1 MHLIDTDVLWTLRGG
16 GSGEGD
22 ASLVE
27 WAATLIPTT
36 VFISV
41 VSLLDLQGSA
51 GRLERT
57 DKAGAVALHEWLTS
71 KVGVAFAGRILA
83 VDDAVVRRWSQL
95 GYADLRD
102 GLIAATALEH
112 GLFVATRTPQRFKQ
126 GKVKTI
132 NPWTYSPDSDLD
144 WRQATPSAPQWLKS
158 LFVRA

>member
-1 MHLIDTDVLWTLRGG
+1 MFL
-16 GSGEGD
+16 
-22 ASLVE
+22 
-27 WAATLIPTT
+27 
-36 VFISV
+36 SV
-41 VSLLDLQGSA
+41 VSLMDLQGSA

-57 DKAGAVALHEWLTS
+57 DKGGATALREWLS
-71 KVGVAFAGRILA
+71 GKVGAAFAGRMLA
-83 VDDAVVRRWSQL
+83 VDEGVVRRWSQL

-112 GLFVATRTPQRFKQ
+112 GLLVATRTPQRFKQ

-132 NPWTYSPDSDLD
+132 NPWTYSPDSELD